1 MMYIG
6 AHVSIA
12 GGVQTAPQRAIDL
25 EATALGLFTKNQ
37 RQWAAK
43 PLDVEQIREFRD
55 GLDRSGISQEHAVIH
70 SSYLINI
77 ANPDPEKRLKSVAAL
92 LEECLRA
99 EQLGLSLVNFHPGS
113 GMGEITDDESI
124 DLIAQGCRAILDRT
138 TTAVLVLECTAG
150 QGAHVGHRFSH
161 LGQIIRSAGSPE
173 RLRICV
179 DSCHVFAAG
188 YDVRKPDGYEQMMS
202 EIEHEVGLDRLVAI
216 HLNDSKSELG
226 SRTDRHDQIGDGRI
240 GLEGLANFVRD
251 PRLAD
256 LPFVL
261 ETPDPDR
268 WKDEIALLAAIAA
281 GAPITSVA
289 PPARTQ
295 KDT

>member
-1 MMYIG
+1 MINIG

-43 PLDVEQIREFRD
+43 PLGADEIEAFQE
-55 GLDRSGISQEHAVIH
+55 GLDRSGIAPEHTVIH

-77 ANPDPEKRLKSVAAL
+77 ANPDPEKRLKSLAAL
-92 LEECLRA
+92 LDECMRA

-113 GMGEITDDESI
+113 GMGRITEDETI
-124 DLIAQGCRAILDRT
+124 DRIAEGCRTVLDRT
-138 TTAVLVLECTAG
+138 TTAILVLESTAG
-150 QGAHVGHRFSH
+150 QGSHVGHRFSH
-161 LGQIIRSAGSPE
+161 LGRIIESAGFPE
-173 RLRICV
+173 RLKICV

-188 YDVRKPDGYEQMMS
+188 YDVRKLAGYAAMMS
-202 EIEHEVGLDRLVAI
+202 ELERDVGLDRLVAI
-216 HLNDSKSELG
+216 HLNDSRSELG
-226 SRTDRHDQIGDGRI
+226 SRTDRHDQIGAGRI

-251 PRLAD
+251 PRLAG

-261 ETPDPDR
+261 ETPDPDF
-268 WKDEIALLAAIAA
+268 WKEEIALLAAIAA
-281 GAPITSVA
+281 GAPIASAVLPTGKG
-289 PPARTQ
+289 